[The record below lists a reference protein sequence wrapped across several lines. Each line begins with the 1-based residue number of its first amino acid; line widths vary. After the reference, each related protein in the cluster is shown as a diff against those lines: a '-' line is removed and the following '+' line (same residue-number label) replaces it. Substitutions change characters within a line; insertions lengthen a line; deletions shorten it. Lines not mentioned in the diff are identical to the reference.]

1 MGAVDERGPL
11 LLELL
16 DLFDPVILPAVTDEI
31 GVTSDP
37 LASVR
42 LLRLAQGDLPA
53 NASPYVQVKAIEAL
67 SRLHDT
73 HAAPLLHELLNSH
86 GLLGWKYA
94 REIRIVAAQALMKL
108 EPGYVVPARSGLSP
122 MELKLAPLDPDPA
135 GGWVRQRRYFRVPTE
150 HALPATL
157 ETSRGRCGV
166 QVHLLSLGGGCGGR
180 DGRVTP
186 GSEATLNLQ
195 IGMRNLNSRVL
206 VRDTGTDDIAF
217 EIIHISLDDRL
228 RLRRL
233 LLDQAVRRAGRSEAH
248 AGTAAIAD
256 KSS

>member
-1 MGAVDERGPL
+1 
-11 LLELL
+11 
-16 DLFDPVILPAVTDEI
+16 
-31 GVTSDP
+31 
-37 LASVR
+37 
-42 LLRLAQGDLPA
+42 
-53 NASPYVQVKAIEAL
+53 
-67 SRLHDT
+67 
-73 HAAPLLHELLNSH
+73 
-86 GLLGWKYA
+86 
-94 REIRIVAAQALMKL
+94 
-108 EPGYVVPARSGLSP
+108 
-122 MELKLAPLDPDPA
+122 
-135 GGWVRQRRYFRVPTE
+135 WVRQRRYFRVPTE
-150 HALPATL
+150 RALPAIL